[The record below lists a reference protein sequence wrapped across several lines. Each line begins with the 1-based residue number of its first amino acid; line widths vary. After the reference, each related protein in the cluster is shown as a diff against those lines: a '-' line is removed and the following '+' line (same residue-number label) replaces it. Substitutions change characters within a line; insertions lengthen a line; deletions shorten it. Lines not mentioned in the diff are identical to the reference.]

1 MESIKFIGEFYS
13 ILVAFVWAVAVILF
27 KKSGETVHP
36 IMLNIFKNVFALI
49 LYFLTIMA
57 IGIKLPPDASIQL
70 YVILMTSGALGIGI
84 SDTLFFASL
93 NRLGA
98 GLSAIVD
105 CMYSP
110 SIIILS
116 VIFLNEKMTYWQILG
131 VLLILS
137 AILAITSKKGRA
149 HISKSDL
156 FIGILYGAIA
166 MITMA
171 ISIVMVKHILAT
183 TNVLFVVQIRFIGGI
198 AVMLVILGFHPK
210 RKKIARS
217 IFTKKGWG
225 YTLAGSFIGAYLAT
239 IIWMAGM
246 KYTQASISSALNQTS
261 SLFIFIFAA
270 MFLHEPLNRYR
281 VAGLVLGITGVFCVI
296 LGN

>member
-1 MESIKFIGEFYS
+1 MDSIPFIGEFYS
-13 ILVAFVWAVAVILF
+13 ILTALVWAVAVIFF

-36 IMLNIFKNVFALI
+36 IMLNVFKNVLAFI
-49 LYFLTIMA
+49 LYFFTILI
-57 IGIKLPPDASIQL
+57 IGIDLPSDASL
-70 YVILMTSGALGIGI
+70 KFYVILIASGALGIGI
-84 SDTLFFASL
+84 ADTFFFASL

-116 VIFLNEKMTYWQILG
+116 VIFLKEKMTFWQIMG

-137 AILAITSKKGRA
+137 AILTITSRKGRS
-149 HISKSDL
+149 HISKSNL

-171 ISIVMVKHILAT
+171 ISIVMVKNILAT
-183 TNVLFVVQIRFIGGI
+183 TNVLFVVEIRLLGGV
-198 AVMLVILGFHPK
+198 AVMLFMLGLHPK
-210 RKKIARS
+210 RKIITKS
-217 IFTKKGWG
+217 LFTKKNWG

-246 KYTQASISSALNQTS
+246 KYTQVSIASALNQTS

-270 MFLHEPLNRYR
+270 IFLHEPLNRYR
-281 VAGLVLGITGVFCVI
+281 VAGLILGVTGVFFVI
-296 LGN
+296 LG

>member
-1 MESIKFIGEFYS
+1 MDSIAFVGEFYS
-13 ILVAFVWAVAVILF
+13 VLTALVWAVAVIFF

-36 IMLNIFKNVFALI
+36 IMLNIFKNVLAFV
-49 LYFLTIMA
+49 LYCLTIII
-57 IGIKLPPDASIQL
+57 IGIELPSNVSIQF
-70 YVILMTSGALGIGI
+70 YVILIVSGALGIGI
-84 SDTLFFASL
+84 SDTFFFASL

-116 VIFLNEKMTYWQILG
+116 VIFLNEKMTFWQVIG

-137 AILAITSKKGRA
+137 AILTITSKKGRA
-149 HISKSDL
+149 HIKKSDL
-156 FIGILYGAIA
+156 FIGIFYGAIA
-166 MITMA
+166 MISLA
-171 ISIVMVKHILAT
+171 VSIVMVKHILAS

-198 AVMLVILGFHPK
+198 AVMLLILGFHPK
-210 RKKIARS
+210 RMAIYKS
-217 IFTKKGWG
+217 LFTKKNWI
-225 YTLAGSFIGAYLAT
+225 YTIAGSFTGAYLAT

-246 KYTQASISSALNQTS
+246 KYTQASIASALNQTS

-270 MFLHEPLNRYR
+270 MILDEPLNRYR
-281 VAGLVLGITGVFCVI
+281 VAGLFLGVTGVFFVI
-296 LGN
+296 LG

>member
-1 MESIKFIGEFYS
+1 MNAIPFVGEFYS
-13 ILVAFVWAVAVILF
+13 ILTAFVWAVAVIFF

-36 IMLNIFKNVFALI
+36 IMLNIFKNVLAFI
-49 LYFLTIMA
+49 LYFFTIIV
-57 IGIKLPPDASIQL
+57 IGIDLPSDTSIQF
-70 YVILMTSGALGIGI
+70 YVILIASGALGIGVA
-84 SDTLFFASL
+84 DTFFFASL

-116 VIFLNEKMTYWQILG
+116 VIFLNEKMTFWPIIG

-137 AILAITSKKGRA
+137 AILTITSKKGRVYITK
-149 HISKSDL
+149 HDL

-166 MITMA
+166 MVTMA
-171 ISIVMVKHILAT
+171 ISIVMVKHILAV

-198 AVMLVILGFHPK
+198 AVMLFILGFHPK
-210 RKKIARS
+210 RKIIYQS
-217 IFTKKGWG
+217 LFTKKNWG
-225 YTLAGSFIGAYLAT
+225 YTIAGSFIGAYLAT

-246 KYTQASISSALNQTS
+246 KYTQASIASALNQTS

-281 VAGLVLGITGVFCVI
+281 VAGLILGITGVFFVI
-296 LGN
+296 LG

>member
-1 MESIKFIGEFYS
+1 MGSIAFVGEFYS
-13 ILVAFVWAVAVILF
+13 VLTAFVWAVAVIFF

-36 IMLNIFKNVFALI
+36 IMLNIFKNILAFI
-49 LYFLTIMA
+49 LYFFTIML
-57 IGIKLPPDASIQL
+57 IGIELPSNVSIKF
-70 YVILMTSGALGIGI
+70 YVILIASGALGIGVA
-84 SDTLFFASL
+84 DTFFFASL

-116 VIFLNEKMTYWQILG
+116 VIFLNEKMTFWQIIG

-137 AILAITSKKGRA
+137 AILTITGKKGRVY
-149 HISKSDL
+149 ITKPDL
-156 FIGILYGAIA
+156 FIGIFYGAIA

-183 TNVLFVVQIRFIGGI
+183 TNVLFVVQVRFIGGI
-198 AVMLVILGFHPK
+198 AVMLLILGFHPK
-210 RKKIARS
+210 RTTIYKS
-217 IFTKKGWG
+217 LFTKKNWI
-225 YTLAGSFIGAYLAT
+225 YTIAGSFTGAYLAT

-246 KYTQASISSALNQTS
+246 KYTQASIASALNQTS

-270 MFLHEPLNRYR
+270 MVLHEPLNRYR
-281 VAGLVLGITGVFCVI
+281 VAGLFLGVTGVFFVI
-296 LGN
+296 LG

>member
-1 MESIKFIGEFYS
+1 MDSIPFAGEFYS
-13 ILVAFVWAVAVILF
+13 ILTALVWAVAVIFF

-36 IMLNIFKNVFALI
+36 IMLNIFKNVFAFALYYFTIKALKIPLPADTSMQYYIILI
-49 LYFLTIMA
+49 I
-57 IGIKLPPDASIQL
+57 
-70 YVILMTSGALGIGI
+70 SGALGIGVA
-84 SDTLFFASL
+84 DTFFFASL

-116 VIFLNEKMTYWQILG
+116 VIFLNEKMTLWQLIG

-137 AILAITSKKGRA
+137 AILAITSKKGRV
-149 HISKSDL
+149 HVTKFNL

-171 ISIVMVKHILAT
+171 VSIVMIKHILST
-183 TNVLFVVQIRFIGGI
+183 TNVLWVVQIRFVGGI
-198 AVMLVILGFHPK
+198 AVMLILLCMHPN
-210 RKKIARS
+210 KKTIWQS
-217 IFTKKGWG
+217 LFTKKDWG
-225 YTLAGSFIGAYLAT
+225 YTIAGSFTGAYLAT

-246 KYTQASISSALNQTS
+246 KYTQASTASALNQTS
-261 SLFIFIFAA
+261 SFFIFIFAA
-270 MFLHEPLNRYR
+270 IFLHEPLNRYR
-281 VAGLVLGITGVFCVI
+281 VAGLVLGITGVFFVI
-296 LGN
+296 LG

>member
-1 MESIKFIGEFYS
+1 MDSIPFIGEFYS
-13 ILVAFVWAVAVILF
+13 VLTAFVWAVAVIFF

-36 IMLNIFKNVFALI
+36 IMLNVFKNVLAFI
-49 LYFLTIMA
+49 LYFFTILV
-57 IGIKLPPDASIQL
+57 IGIELPSDASVQFYL
-70 YVILMTSGALGIGI
+70 ILIASGALGIGVA
-84 SDTLFFASL
+84 DTFFFASL

-116 VIFLNEKMTYWQILG
+116 VIFLNERMAFWQIIG
-131 VLLILS
+131 VLLIIS
-137 AILAITSKKGRA
+137 AILAITSKKGRV
-149 HISKSDL
+149 HITKPDL

-171 ISIVMVKHILAT
+171 VSIVMVKSILAT
-183 TNVLFVVQIRFIGGI
+183 TNVLFVVEIRLLGGV
-198 AVMLVILGFHPK
+198 AVMLFMLGCHPK
-210 RKKIARS
+210 RKI
-217 IFTKKGWG
+217 IFQSLLTKKNWV
-225 YTLAGSFIGAYLAT
+225 YTIAGSFIGAYLAT

-246 KYTQASISSALNQTS
+246 KYTEASISSALNQTS

-281 VAGLVLGITGVFCVI
+281 VAGLILGITGVFFVI
-296 LGN
+296 LG

>member
-1 MESIKFIGEFYS
+1 MGAIPFAGEFYS
-13 ILVAFVWAVAVILF
+13 ILAALAWAIAVIFF

-36 IMLNIFKNVFALI
+36 IMLNVFKNVFAVI
-49 LYFLTIMA
+49 LYFFTIKA
-57 IGIKLPPDASIQL
+57 LNATLPSDTPMQH
-70 YVILMTSGALGIGI
+70 YILLLISGALGIGVA
-84 SDTLFFASL
+84 DTFFFASL

-116 VIFLNEKMTYWQILG
+116 VIFLNEKMTLWQILG

-137 AILAITSKKGRA
+137 AILAITSKKGRV
-149 HISKSDL
+149 HITKSNL

-166 MITMA
+166 MTTMA
-171 ISIVMVKHILAT
+171 VSIVMVKNILAT
-183 TNVLFVVQIRFIGGI
+183 TNVLFVVQIRLIGGVI
-198 AVMLVILGFHPK
+198 VMLFLLCLHPK
-210 RKKIARS
+210 RKIIYRS
-217 IFTKKGWG
+217 LFTKKSWG

-246 KYTQASISSALNQTS
+246 KYTQVSIASALNQTS

-281 VAGLVLGITGVFCVI
+281 VAGLVLGITGVFFVI
-296 LGN
+296 LG

>member
-1 MESIKFIGEFYS
+1 MGLIPFAGEFYS
-13 ILVAFVWAVAVILF
+13 ILTAFVWAVAVIFF

-36 IMLNIFKNVFALI
+36 IMLNIFKNMLAFI
-49 LYFLTIMA
+49 LYFFTIIA
-57 IGIKLPPDASIQL
+57 VGIDLPPDTSVQF
-70 YVILMTSGALGIGI
+70 YVILIASGALGIGV
-84 SDTLFFASL
+84 SDTFFFASL

-110 SIIILS
+110 FIIILS
-116 VIFLNEKMTYWQILG
+116 VIFLNEKMTFWQIIG
-131 VLLILS
+131 ALLILS
-137 AILAITSKKGRA
+137 AILTIAGKKGRA
-149 HISKSDL
+149 YITKHD
-156 FIGILYGAIA
+156 FFVGILYGAIA

-183 TNVLFVVQIRFIGGI
+183 TSVLFVVQIRFIGGI
-198 AVMLVILGFHPK
+198 AVMLFILGFHPK
-210 RKKIARS
+210 RKIIYQS
-217 IFTKKGWG
+217 LFTKKNWG
-225 YTLAGSFIGAYLAT
+225 YTIAGSFTGAYIAT

-246 KYTQASISSALNQTS
+246 KYTQASIAAALNQTS

-281 VAGLVLGITGVFCVI
+281 VAGLILGITGVFFVI
-296 LGN
+296 LG

>member
-1 MESIKFIGEFYS
+1 MGQLPFIGELYS
-13 ILVAFVWAVAVILF
+13 ILTALVWAIAVIFF

-36 IMLNIFKNVFALI
+36 IMLNIIKNIIACFLFFITIIILKAKISTDIPTQHYILLI
-49 LYFLTIMA
+49 I
-57 IGIKLPPDASIQL
+57 
-70 YVILMTSGALGIGI
+70 SGALGIGV

-116 VIFLNEKMTYWQILG
+116 VIFLSEKMTFWQIIG
-131 VLLILS
+131 VLFILS
-137 AILAITSKKGRA
+137 AILTITNKKGRVD
-149 HISKSDL
+149 ITKKDL
-156 FIGILYGAIA
+156 FFGILYGAIA

-171 ISIVMVKHILAT
+171 VSIVMIKHILAT
-183 TNVLFVVQIRFIGGI
+183 TNILFVVQIRFLSGI
-198 AVMLVILGFHPK
+198 AVMFLFLLFHPR
-210 RKKIARS
+210 RKIIYKS
-217 IFTKKGWG
+217 LGKTKNWG
-225 YTLAGSFIGAYLAT
+225 YTIAGSVTGAYLASL
-239 IIWMAGM
+239 IWMAGM

-281 VAGLVLGITGVFCVI
+281 VAGLFLGVTGVFFVI
-296 LGN
+296 LG